1 MQYECK
7 KIALEVEVDIDR
19 ARTFLEIVHT
29 GSFLK
34 AAERL
39 HVTQTTVSAR
49 VRMLE
54 EELGRRLFIRNR
66 NGARLTS
73 AGVEFERFA
82 QMFMQ
87 VWERARQQLA
97 VPSGK
102 TGVVSIAAE
111 LSLWNPLLVEW
122 MAGIRAGEPLLA
134 VRAHVGVPDQLVEEL
149 RTGTLDAA
157 LLYSPQLLPGFE
169 VEPLI
174 EERLVLVRAT
184 TRSTAPD
191 VSASS
196 ATGLPEEYVYVDWG
210 PAFSAQHGAHL
221 GSFGEA
227 GTFVGFGP
235 LGLAYLLRAG
245 GTGYFRR
252 GMVTPFIEEGKLEL
266 VESAPSFT
274 YPAFAVYPE
283 DSKRRREVHSA
294 LAILRKYLASEAADK
309 ASLGSLAL

>member
-1 MQYECK
+1 M
-7 KIALEVEVDIDR
+7 DIDR

-54 EELGRRLFIRNR
+54 EELGRRLFVRNR

-82 QMFMQ
+82 QMFVQ

-102 TGVVSIAAE
+102 TGVVSLAAE

-122 MAGIRAGEPLLA
+122 MAGLRAGEPRLA

-149 RTGTLDAA
+149 RTGTLDVA

-184 TRSTAPD
+184 ARSKAPG
-191 VSASS
+191 SPASS
-196 ATGLPEEYVYVDWG
+196 LPASPEEYVYVDWG
-210 PAFSAQHGAHL
+210 PAFSAQHGAQSA
-221 GSFGEA
+221 SFGEA

-294 LAILRKYLASEAADK
+294 LAILRKYLASEAADQ

>member
-266 VESAPSFT
+266 VEGAPSFT
-274 YPAFAVYPE
+274 YPAFVVYPE
-283 DSKRRREVHSA
+283 DSKQRQEVSSA
-294 LAILRKYLASEAADK
+294 LAILRKYLASQSADQP
-309 ASLGSLAL
+309 SLRGLAM